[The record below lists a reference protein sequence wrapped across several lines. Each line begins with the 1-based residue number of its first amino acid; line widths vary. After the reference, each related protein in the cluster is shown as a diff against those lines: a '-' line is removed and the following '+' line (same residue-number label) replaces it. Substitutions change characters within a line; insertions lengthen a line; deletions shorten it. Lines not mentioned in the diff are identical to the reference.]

1 MLCKYQGTANL
12 SFAFWQFLEFFP
24 LNTFNPWLS
33 EPANMETHRCRGPT
47 VMPTS
52 FFFTKGKVNYL
63 SNLVPTRFSVDG
75 DHDNNYPISMPE
87 RKENGG
93 REIGKISLSWRLE
106 PSDEKD
112 LLSNK
117 EAWQWHK
124 CEYKVKAICEY
135 KSDDCFL
142 AGKQWQT

>member
-1 MLCKYQGTANL
+1 MKKNEVGITVGPLHL
-12 SFAFWQFLEFFP
+12 WVSMFAGS
-24 LNTFNPWLS
+24 LNHGLKVF
-33 EPANMETHRCRGPT
+33 RGPT

-93 REIGKISLSWRLE
+93 REIGKISLS
-106 PSDEKD
+106 
-112 LLSNK
+112 
-117 EAWQWHK
+117 
-124 CEYKVKAICEY
+124 
-135 KSDDCFL
+135 
-142 AGKQWQT
+142 